1 MGKIRQKLNAVR
13 ERWFQILIAC
23 GALALAFGLG
33 MSFQAEREDAE
44 EEAQI
49 RNALSNFS
57 RQMEIF
63 ANDVGRMTRQAEEA
77 QAAGEPID
85 DPMEH
90 YDPAEHYVI
99 SHSLSFLRE
108 KAVTFFDITSLRQF
122 NDYGN
127 ANFYLDWLK
136 LAFLGGNYRD
146 LQGLSEVVT
155 IFRPL
160 IEARPGGP
168 LEETMALLEENVT
181 SGEYEEALDLLGLE
195 LDTSGDLILTGT

>member
-33 MSFQAEREDAE
+33 VSFQAEREDAE

-63 ANDVGRMTRQAEEA
+63 ANDVGRMTRQAEQAEA
-77 QAAGEPID
+77 NEAPVDAPT
-85 DPMEH
+85 
-90 YDPAEHYVI
+90 EHYVI

-168 LEETMALLEENVT
+168 LEETMPLLEENVT
-181 SGEYEEALDLLGLE
+181 SGDYQDALDLLGLE
-195 LDTSGDLILTGT
+195 LDASGDLILTGT

>member
-1 MGKIRQKLNAVR
+1 MEKVCQKLTAVR
-13 ERWFQILIAC
+13 EHWLQILIAC

-44 EEAQI
+44 EETQI
-49 RNALSNFS
+49 RTALSNFS
-57 RQMEIF
+57 RQMVIF
-63 ANDVGRMTRQAEEA
+63 SNDVGRMTRQAEEA
-77 QAAGEPID
+77 QAAGEPVD
-85 DPMEH
+85 DPMEN
-90 YDPAEHYVI
+90 YDPMEHYVI

-108 KAVTFFDITSLRQF
+108 RAVTCFDITDVRQF
-122 NDYGN
+122 NDYRN

-136 LAFLGGNYRD
+136 LEFLGGNYRD
-146 LQGLSEVVT
+146 LEDLSEVVT

-181 SGEYEEALDLLGLE
+181 SGEYEEALDLLDLE
-195 LDTSGDLILTGT
+195 LDPNGDLRFKIS

>member
-1 MGKIRQKLNAVR
+1 MGKIRQKLNAIR
-13 ERWFQILIAC
+13 EHWFQILIAC

-57 RQMEIF
+57 RQMGIF
-63 ANDVGRMTRQAEEA
+63 ANDVGRMTRQAEQAEA
-77 QAAGEPID
+77 NEAPVD
-85 DPMEH
+85 DPT
-90 YDPAEHYVI
+90 EHYVI

-108 KAVTFFDITSLRQF
+108 NAATFFDIAYLRQF
-122 NDYGN
+122 NDYRN

-136 LAFLGGNYRD
+136 LEFLGGNYQD

-181 SGEYEEALDLLGLE
+181 SGDYQDALDLLGLE
-195 LDTSGDLILTGT
+195 LDASGDLVLAGT

>member
-1 MGKIRQKLNAVR
+1 MGKFRQKLNAVR

-33 MSFQAEREDAE
+33 VSFQAEREDAE

-63 ANDVGRMTRQAEEA
+63 ANDVGRMTRQSEQAETNEA
-77 QAAGEPID
+77 PVD
-85 DPMEH
+85 DPT
-90 YDPAEHYVI
+90 EHYVI

-108 KAVTFFDITSLRQF
+108 NAATFFDIAYLRQF
-122 NDYGN
+122 NDYRN

-136 LAFLGGNYRD
+136 LEFLGGNYQD

-181 SGEYEEALDLLGLE
+181 PGDYQDALDLLGLE
-195 LDTSGDLILTGT
+195 LDASGDLILTGT

>member
-1 MGKIRQKLNAVR
+1 MEKVRQKLAGLMAL
-13 ERWFQILIAC
+13 WPQILIAC
-23 GALALAFGLG
+23 AALALAFVLG
-33 MSFQAEREDAE
+33 MSVQSEREDAE

-63 ANDVGRMTRQAEEA
+63 ANDVGRMTRQAEQAEA
-77 QAAGEPID
+77 NEAPVD
-85 DPMEH
+85 DPT
-90 YDPAEHYVI
+90 EHYVI

-108 KAVTFFDITSLRQF
+108 NAATFFDIAYLRQF
-122 NDYGN
+122 NDYRN

-136 LAFLGGNYRD
+136 LEFLGGNYQD

-181 SGEYEEALDLLGLE
+181 SGDYQDALDLLGLE
-195 LDTSGDLILTGT
+195 LDASGDLILTGT

>member
-1 MGKIRQKLNAVR
+1 MEKVRQKLAGLMAL
-13 ERWFQILIAC
+13 WPQILIAC
-23 GALALAFGLG
+23 AALALAFVLG

-63 ANDVGRMTRQAEEA
+63 ANDVGRMTRQAEQAEA
-77 QAAGEPID
+77 NEAPVD
-85 DPMEH
+85 DPT
-90 YDPAEHYVI
+90 EHYVI

-108 KAVTFFDITSLRQF
+108 NAATFFDIAYLRQF
-122 NDYGN
+122 NDYRN

-136 LAFLGGNYRD
+136 LEFLGGNYRD

-181 SGEYEEALDLLGLE
+181 SGDYQDALDLLGLE
-195 LDTSGDLILTGT
+195 LDASGDLILTGT

>member
-1 MGKIRQKLNAVR
+1 MGKIQQKLNAVR
-13 ERWFQILIAC
+13 EHGFQILVVCAV
-23 GALALAFGLG
+23 LALAFGLG

-63 ANDVGRMTRQAEEA
+63 ANDVGRMTRQAEQAEA
-77 QAAGEPID
+77 NEAPVD
-85 DPMEH
+85 DPT
-90 YDPAEHYVI
+90 EHYVI

-108 KAVTFFDITSLRQF
+108 NAATFFDIAYLRQF
-122 NDYGN
+122 NDYRN

-136 LAFLGGNYRD
+136 LEFLGGNYQD

-181 SGEYEEALDLLGLE
+181 SGDYQDALDLLGLE
-195 LDTSGDLILTGT
+195 LDASGDLILTGT

>member
-1 MGKIRQKLNAVR
+1 MGTIRRKLNAVR
-13 ERWFQILIAC
+13 EHWFQILIAC

-33 MSFQAEREDAE
+33 MSSQAEREDAGG
-44 EEAQI
+44 EAQF
-49 RNALSNFS
+49 RNAPSIFS

-63 ANDVGRMTRQAEEA
+63 ANDVGRMTRQSEQAEANEA
-77 QAAGEPID
+77 PVD
-85 DPMEH
+85 DPT
-90 YDPAEHYVI
+90 EHYVI

-108 KAVTFFDITSLRQF
+108 NAATFFDIAYLRQF
-122 NDYGN
+122 NDYRN

-136 LAFLGGNYRD
+136 LEFLGGNYQD

-181 SGEYEEALDLLGLE
+181 SGDYQDALDLLGLE
-195 LDTSGDLILTGT
+195 LDASGDLILTGT

>member
-1 MGKIRQKLNAVR
+1 MGKIRQKLNAIR
-13 ERWFQILIAC
+13 EHWFQILIAC

-63 ANDVGRMTRQAEEA
+63 ANDVGRMTRQAEQAEA
-77 QAAGEPID
+77 NEAPVD
-85 DPMEH
+85 DPT
-90 YDPAEHYVI
+90 EHYVI

-108 KAVTFFDITSLRQF
+108 NAATFFDIAYLRQF
-122 NDYGN
+122 NDYRN

-136 LAFLGGNYRD
+136 LEFLGGNYRD
-146 LQGLSEVVT
+146 LKDLSEVVT

-168 LEETMALLEENVT
+168 LEETMAQLEENLT
-181 SGEYEEALDLLGLE
+181 SGDYRDALDLLGLE
-195 LDTSGDLILTGT
+195 LDPDSDLVLKGT

>member
-1 MGKIRQKLNAVR
+1 MGKIRQKLTAVR
-13 ERWFQILIAC
+13 EHWFQILIAC

-63 ANDVGRMTRQAEEA
+63 ANDVGRMTRQVEQAEANEA
-77 QAAGEPID
+77 PVD
-85 DPMEH
+85 DPT
-90 YDPAEHYVI
+90 EHYVI

-108 KAVTFFDITSLRQF
+108 NAATFFDIAYLRQF
-122 NDYGN
+122 NDYRN

-136 LAFLGGNYRD
+136 LEFLGGNYRD
-146 LQGLSEVVT
+146 LQGLSEVVA
-155 IFRPL
+155 IFQPL
-160 IEARPGGP
+160 METRPGGP
-168 LEETMALLEENVT
+168 LEETMSLLEENVT
-181 SGEYEEALDLLGLE
+181 SGEYKESLDLLGLE
-195 LDTSGDLILTGT
+195 LDSNGDLILTTTQGGT